1 MSNKQRGTLYVGV
14 TSDLV
19 QRVWQ
24 HKSHLLDGFTKKY
37 DLTDLVYYEQFADM
51 CEAIRREK
59 TIKNWKRVWKI
70 ELIENSNPD
79 WTDLFSQII

>member
-1 MSNKQRGTLYVGV
+1 MSKKQRGTLYVGV

-37 DLTDLVYYEQFADM
+37 DLTDLVYYEQFFD
-51 CEAIRREK
+51 
-59 TIKNWKRVWKI
+59 
-70 ELIENSNPD
+70 
-79 WTDLFSQII
+79 QIAPAQVVQQQLSEQLRARSLNKQVGIAQMTN

>member
-1 MSNKQRGTLYVGV
+1 MGV
-14 TSDLV
+14 TSNLL

-24 HKSHLLDGFTKKY
+24 HKNHLLDGFTTKY

-59 TIKNWKRVWKI
+59 TIKIWKRIWKI
-70 ELIENSNPD
+70 ELIENSNPI
-79 WTDLFSQII
+79 WTDLFYQII

>member
-1 MSNKQRGTLYVGV
+1 MSNKRRGTLYVGV

-24 HKSHLLDGFTKKY
+24 HKNHFVDGFTRKY
-37 DLTDLVYYEQFADM
+37 DLINLVYYEQFADM
-51 CEAIRREK
+51 HEAIRREK
-59 TIKNWKRVWKI
+59 AIKNWKRIWKI

-79 WTDLFSQII
+79 WKDLFCQIT